1 MEDIVPIDLKAYK
14 LALEESI
21 LVSFLDQNNMNE
33 LDMME
38 YNDFKIPYEHFNSNT
53 TTKLVSKAIFNL
65 QGLNEAITEEN
76 VFYYISKFRNL
87 ENEDYIR
94 LISKLGFSFETMKL
108 QLKKLIE
115 INEEIKVNERLQEL

>member
-38 YNDFKIPYEHFNSNT
+38 YQDFKIPYEHFNSNT

-76 VFYYISKFRNL
+76 VFYYISRFTDIQN
-87 ENEDYIR
+87 NDYIR
-94 LISKLGFSFETMKL
+94 LIARCGFSFDTMKK
-108 QLKKLIE
+108 QLNMLIK
-115 INEEIKVNERLQEL
+115 INEEIKVNERLNEL

>member
-1 MEDIVPIDLKAYK
+1 MIDLKAYK

-38 YNDFKIPYEHFNSNT
+38 YQDFKIPYEHFDSNH

-76 VFYYISKFRNL
+76 VFYYISRFTDIQN
-87 ENEDYIR
+87 NDYIR
-94 LISKLGFSFETMKL
+94 LIARCGFGFDTMKK

-115 INEEIKVNERLQEL
+115 INEDIKINERLQEL

>member
-1 MEDIVPIDLKAYK
+1 MPIDLKAYK

-38 YNDFKIPYEHFNSNT
+38 YQDFKIPYEHFNSNT

-76 VFYYISKFRNL
+76 VFYYISRFTDIQTN
-87 ENEDYIR
+87 NYIR
-94 LISKLGFSFETMKL
+94 LIARCGFSFDTMKK

-115 INEEIKVNERLQEL
+115 INEEIKINERLREL

>member
-1 MEDIVPIDLKAYK
+1 MYDLKAYK

-33 LDMME
+33 FDMME
-38 YNDFKIPYEHFNSNT
+38 YREFKLPYNHFDSNI

-76 VFYYISKFRNL
+76 IFYYISKFTDIQND
-87 ENEDYIR
+87 DYIR
-94 LISKLGFSFETMKL
+94 LIARVGFSFDTMKL
-108 QLKKLIE
+108 QLNKLIE
-115 INEEIKVNERLQEL
+115 INEEIKMNERFREI

>member
-1 MEDIVPIDLKAYK
+1 MIDLKAYK

-38 YNDFKIPYEHFNSNT
+38 YQDFKIPYEHFNSNRT
-53 TTKLVSKAIFNL
+53 TLLVSKAIFNL
-65 QGLNEAITEEN
+65 QANYEAITEDN
-76 VFYYISKFRNL
+76 VYHYISKFTEINSQEWL
-87 ENEDYIR
+87 R
-94 LISKLGFSFETMKL
+94 LICKLGFSFDTMKL

-115 INEEIKVNERLQEL
+115 INNEIKVNERLREL